1 MVMRVGCVLLMCVS
15 LVGCQ
20 TMGAIKESGGNH
32 PVAYL
37 GVQAATQ
44 VAAYQYAKK
53 MDEKDYKNVEAVIEA
68 LSAVSSD
75 PTVYDWEAGRM
86 LITVKVPQPYVMG
99 ALLIYGIVE
108 SELSPR
114 IEQGNVTVEV
124 AHKYIQMAIIGIK
137 SGLAQA
143 RAERG

>member
-1 MVMRVGCVLLMCVS
+1 MRMGCVLLMCVS

-37 GVQAATQ
+37 AVQASMQ
-44 VAAYQYAKK
+44 MAAYQYAQK
-53 MDEKDYKNVEAVIEA
+53 MDEEDYKNVETIIEA
-68 LSAVSSD
+68 LSVVSSD

-86 LITVKVPQPYVMG
+86 LISVKVPQPYTMG

-114 IEQGNVTVEV
+114 IEEGSVTVEV
-124 AHKYIQMAIIGIK
+124 AYKYIQMATIGIK